1 MRCVSVGTRRD
12 GGEEMRLGFEP
23 RVRGGSKRVD
33 NYKISTLLSEFGLK
47 LQYADYKRYIA
58 VLGRLDCACWRN
70 CIRSGLVALAGGDLG
85 PFDQNFSSPC
95 FSPVPPDDLL
105 ELDVGS
111 ASQPQWSSPAADN
124 ALQLQERVEELQVRV
139 TTLEEQQKML
149 KVPNY
154 NVIIDVSLLCY
165 QSIGIAC

>member
-1 MRCVSVGTRRD
+1 M
-12 GGEEMRLGFEP
+12 
-23 RVRGGSKRVD
+23 
-33 NYKISTLLSEFGLK
+33 
-47 LQYADYKRYIA
+47 
-58 VLGRLDCACWRN
+58 
-70 CIRSGLVALAGGDLG
+70 G

-95 FSPVPPDDLL
+95 FSPVSPDDLL

-111 ASQPQWSSPAADN
+111 ASQPQSSSPAADN

-154 NVIIDVSLLCY
+154 NVIIDVYLLCY